1 MRVAMVS
8 EHASPLATLGDV
20 DAGGQNVHVAA
31 LSLALAGR
39 GHVVRV
45 YTRRDSPT
53 APPRV
58 RFGPGVDVIHVPA
71 GPARHL
77 PKDELLPHMAEFG
90 HRLAHHWAGNGV
102 PDVVHTHFWMS
113 GLAAIDAA
121 TTVGAPV
128 VQTFHALGT
137 VKHRHQ
143 GEQDSSPRERIDA
156 ESGICRDAD
165 MIIATCSDEV
175 TELRRMGA
183 TNAAIEVVPCG
194 VDTQLFHPGVGA
206 AATGGQQHAAPTLL
220 CVGRLVERKGIDT
233 IIRALVKLPGVELV
247 VAGGPENAELA
258 MHPEAIR
265 LRRLAAALDVQDR
278 LRLLGSVAHD
288 RMPALMRAADLVV
301 CTPWYEPFGI
311 VPIEA
316 AACGRA
322 VVGSAVGGLLDTV
335 GHGTTGTLV
344 PPRDPI
350 AVATAVRELL
360 GDSTLRHR
368 YETAARRRAVTL
380 YDWSSVAAAT
390 DRAYRSLVTSPD
402 RPGVLAG

>member
-1 MRVAMVS
+1 MVS

-39 GHVVRV
+39 GHDVRV

-53 APPRV
+53 LPRRV

-71 GPARHL
+71 GPARRL
-77 PKDELLPHMAEFG
+77 PKDDLLPHMAEFG
-90 HRLAHHWAGNGV
+90 RRLAASWAGAGA
-102 PDVVHTHFWMS
+102 PDLVHAHFWMS
-113 GLAAIDAA
+113 GLAAVHAA
-121 TTVGAPV
+121 RTVGVPV

-143 GEQDSSPRERIDA
+143 GERDSSPRGRINA
-156 ESGICRDAD
+156 EIGICRAAD

-175 TELRRMGA
+175 TELHRMGA
-183 TNAAIEVVPCG
+183 TNATVQVVPCG
-194 VDTQLFHPGVGA
+194 VDTQLFAPGPA
-206 AATGGQQHAAPTLL
+206 AEHAAAPTLL
-220 CVGRLVERKGIDT
+220 SVGRLVERKGLDT
-233 IIRALVKLPGVELV
+233 IIRALVKLPGVQLV
-247 VAGGPENAELA
+247 IAGGPEKGELA
-258 MHPEAIR
+258 THPEAVR
-265 LRRLAAALDVQDR
+265 LRELAASLGVVDR
-278 LRLLGSVAHD
+278 LRLLGSVPHD

-335 GHGTTGTLV
+335 VPGTTGTLI
-344 PPRDPI
+344 PPRDPG
-350 AVATAVRELL
+350 AVALAVRELL
-360 GDSTLRHR
+360 GDSALRHR
-368 YETAARRRAVTL
+368 YETAARRRALTL

-390 DRAYRSLVTSPD
+390 ERAYRSLVGAPV